1 MRRRPLATR
10 EKRWAVNLARALSG
24 AGIPPNAISTASLV
38 FAVAAGLVLWRT
50 GHATGLARV
59 LELLAA
65 AACIQLRLLCNM
77 LDGMVAIEGG
87 RQTAYGELFNDMPD
101 RFADIAIF
109 VGAGYGLSA
118 FAWGPALGW
127 LAALF
132 AVLTAYVRLLGG
144 AMGARQYFSGPLA
157 KPQRMAVMTFAS
169 ILIDARA
176 ARRLARAGAG
186 RRSRCGRVRLGRD
199 ARWAHVADRCRDKDT
214 VKAHRL
220 AGAIAP
226 VVRVIAGAQVTWR
239 FGLPQRRQTVF
250 FANHTSHLDFVVL
263 WASLPQ
269 ALRVRTRPVAA
280 QDYWET
286 GVRRV
291 VAVGLF
297 NSLLVPRTR
306 GGDRETAAR
315 AAIDRIVEG
324 MGDYYS
330 LIIFP
335 EGTRGDGEVV
345 APFKSGLYYLCGKS
359 RRLRWSPHTS
369 RI

>member
-169 ILIDARA
+169 ILSTLEPLVGWRGQVLA
-176 ARRLARAGAG
+176 A
-186 RRSRCGRVRLGRD
+186 
-199 ARWAHVADRCRDKDT
+199 
-214 VKAHRL
+214 
-220 AGAIAP
+220 
-226 VVRVIAGAQVTWR
+226 
-239 FGLPQRRQTVF
+239 
-250 FANHTSHLDFVVL
+250 
-263 WASLPQ
+263 
-269 ALRVRTRPVAA
+269 ALV
-280 QDYWET
+280 
-286 GVRRV
+286 V
-291 VAVGLF
+291 VAFGSVATLVG
-297 NSLLVPRTR
+297 RTSQ
-306 GGDRETAAR
+306 
-315 AAIDRIVEG
+315 IVAE
-324 MGDYYS
+324 
-330 LIIFP
+330 IK
-335 EGTRGDGEVV
+335 TR
-345 APFKSGLYYLCGKS
+345 
-359 RRLRWSPHTS
+359 
-369 RI
+369 

>member
-38 FAVAAGLVLWRT
+38 FAVAAGLALWRT

-169 ILIDARA
+169 ILSTLEPLVGWRGQVLA
-176 ARRLARAGAG
+176 A
-186 RRSRCGRVRLGRD
+186 
-199 ARWAHVADRCRDKDT
+199 
-214 VKAHRL
+214 
-220 AGAIAP
+220 
-226 VVRVIAGAQVTWR
+226 
-239 FGLPQRRQTVF
+239 
-250 FANHTSHLDFVVL
+250 
-263 WASLPQ
+263 
-269 ALRVRTRPVAA
+269 ALV
-280 QDYWET
+280 
-286 GVRRV
+286 V
-291 VAVGLF
+291 VAFGSVATLVG
-297 NSLLVPRTR
+297 RTSQIVAEI
-306 GGDRETAAR
+306 ETR
-315 AAIDRIVEG
+315 
-324 MGDYYS
+324 
-330 LIIFP
+330 
-335 EGTRGDGEVV
+335 
-345 APFKSGLYYLCGKS
+345 
-359 RRLRWSPHTS
+359 
-369 RI
+369 